1 MKKIFYAIFI
11 YLIGISSAFSLD
23 KIKIVTPA
31 PAPSLFDIFARV
43 FAKEMSDDNTTYYIE
58 HKPGASG
65 DIALNQILLDE
76 KNNIP
81 SIYFGGTAPFT
92 INRIT
97 NDIKLNELD
106 FQIVTPVL
114 DSPWHL
120 VSHIEFDQLKN
131 EPRLLAGTN
140 GNVSEMQIKILS
152 KYLNKQIEIIPY
164 KTNGEVVS
172 ALLRKEVHISILGNV
187 SSNLTDNGVK
197 VIGTS
202 FKSNNYFDLSTI
214 IPDFKYFK
222 AQIGF
227 IVTLKNKQYADT
239 LEKKIRESLSK
250 PEINKL
256 LEQYSLVA
264 SDKNKTEMYNE
275 LTIIKQK
282 MLENL

>member
-58 HKPGASG
+58 HKPGATG

-97 NDIKLNELD
+97 NDIKLNESD
-106 FQIVTPVL
+106 FQIVTPFL

-164 KTNGEVVS
+164 KAQEI
-172 ALLRKEVHISILGNV
+172 LSI
-187 SSNLTDNGVK
+187 
-197 VIGTS
+197 
-202 FKSNNYFDLSTI
+202 NN
-214 IPDFKYFK
+214 
-222 AQIGF
+222 
-227 IVTLKNKQYADT
+227 LKNKFTNNELKYILKLA
-239 LEKKIRESLSK
+239 INYNSLSISFII
-250 PEINKL
+250 PIFVDNDDSILILNENINIFHL
-256 LEQYSLVA
+256 
-264 SDKNKTEMYNE
+264 
-275 LTIIKQK
+275 IKF
-282 MLENL
+282 MS